1 MGAKGKLEHVN
12 SDCEDNSDAENDIV
26 KRRRGKN
33 KVWKLYLQ
41 MNDSDPMRNCSDS
54 VSHLKRIV
62 LKELGSHVYHS
73 KGNVRRESILKCN
86 THLDCNH
93 FVKVG
98 PGINGN
104 FKIMYSG
111 QHETVTRVPK
121 HGIAPFVK
129 SRVVTAGQLR
139 VTAMN
144 LRNNLTLDTCVPT
157 AVVPSTRQ
165 LQNKLSYDKRKS
177 QIPMEIIHDIT
188 SFVNTKTVNCNTEDY
203 RNLTGDSHFVVS
215 SHEFT
220 STNDA
225 GERCN
230 CVGFTLTTKDM
241 IGNLQHAI
249 EISEGT
255 GLVLST
261 DGTYKLII
269 GNWVVIILGCTV
281 VIFNADGTSQLSFR
295 PILVQVTMVEQ
306 EAAYDALYKALI
318 KIADE
323 FLSHSDLKVACMI
336 IDHCQAS
343 YNAVKEVLTDMNGE
357 ETSIVCCSV
366 HLEVKVRHRSV
377 IFFQYHP
384 Q

>member
-1 MGAKGKLEHVN
+1 MLVTFTAIQWLSSSPSWLTLTFFFTLHWQDSSDANDSSYDSDNFSTTYETSPLKTNRIKSYLGAKGKLEHVN

-188 SFVNTKTVNCNTEDY
+188 S
-203 RNLTGDSHFVVS
+203 
-215 SHEFT
+215 
-220 STNDA
+220 
-225 GERCN
+225 
-230 CVGFTLTTKDM
+230 
-241 IGNLQHAI
+241 
-249 EISEGT
+249 
-255 GLVLST
+255 
-261 DGTYKLII
+261 
-269 GNWVVIILGCTV
+269 
-281 VIFNADGTSQLSFR
+281 
-295 PILVQVTMVEQ
+295 
-306 EAAYDALYKALI
+306 
-318 KIADE
+318 
-323 FLSHSDLKVACMI
+323 
-336 IDHCQAS
+336 
-343 YNAVKEVLTDMNGE
+343 
-357 ETSIVCCSV
+357 
-366 HLEVKVRHRSV
+366 
-377 IFFQYHP
+377 
-384 Q
+384 